1 MEIDQF
7 FKDLAGSLQAISCC
21 HISSLTQWDLPACL
35 HTSSA
40 LHSQISDILF
50 FFEVRLLYHVER
62 VFKFWE
68 KKCLKA
74 AEV

>member
-21 HISSLTQWDLPACL
+21 HIPSLTQWDLPACL

-40 LHSQISDILF
+40 LHPQISDILLCVYVKYDSF
-50 FFEVRLLYHVER
+50 TMLSVSLNFGKKM
-62 VFKFWE
+62 FKS
-68 KKCLKA
+68 C
-74 AEV
+74 

>member
-21 HISSLTQWDLPACL
+21 HIPSLTQWDLPACL

-40 LHSQISDILF
+40 LHPQISDILLCVYVKYDSF
-50 FFEVRLLYHVER
+50 YHVER

-68 KKCLKA
+68 KN
-74 AEV
+74 V